1 MRLFLRPDLCLTGE
15 RGPDTA
21 EAAGDAAPAGAD
33 STFGGY
39 DEGGFDGGGFDDD
52 DEFGIEGAD
61 FLQECTATT

>member
-21 EAAGDAAPAGAD
+21 DAAGDAAPAGAD

-39 DEGGFDGGGFDDD
+39 DKGGFDDGGFDDD
-52 DEFGIEGAD
+52 DYFGNEGAD
-61 FLQECTATT
+61 VLQQYTATT